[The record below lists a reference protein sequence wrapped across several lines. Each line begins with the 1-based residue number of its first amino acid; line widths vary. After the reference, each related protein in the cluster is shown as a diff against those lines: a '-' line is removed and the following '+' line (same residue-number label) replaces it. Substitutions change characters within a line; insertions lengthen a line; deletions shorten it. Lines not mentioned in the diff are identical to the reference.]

1 MYLGVLTPGREIP
14 MFGVAIPH
22 TLYQRFTLPG
32 CARQF
37 RARRFR
43 MKRSIVWMTLLG
55 LAFSAVAGRAGAQA
69 SPIATS
75 MGDLRWGLSES
86 EVISYAHRT
95 KAAVDKKVVNFESK
109 GSKWDHSPIA
119 GEFTYGNNESM
130 VASRTKDADVYYFFS
145 DGKLWKIVKVLK
157 KAKGDFKKFSAQV
170 ESKFG
175 KGRVKKGEVTPGQGH
190 TQWLEYL
197 DRNSRMR
204 AVDNSSKRGGFALIY
219 EEMATVR
226 ALASTRPKP
235 PSRLGGL
242 DEDDNNAPKNE
253 LRANNAPSGGDG
265 ELAKASTKRSVF
277 GHEQHQETDADYQ
290 ARKQKSLAAQ
300 KAIHDRKEDAK
311 KGEVLKQLD
320 GINDS
325 DPLGGL

>member
-1 MYLGVLTPGREIP
+1 
-14 MFGVAIPH
+14 
-22 TLYQRFTLPG
+22 
-32 CARQF
+32 
-37 RARRFR
+37 

-55 LAFSAVAGRAGAQA
+55 LAFSAGAGRAGAQA

-75 MGDLRWGLSES
+75 MGDLRWGLTED
-86 EVISYAHRT
+86 EVISYAQRT
-95 KAAVDKKVVNFESK
+95 KANVDKKVVNFEHK
-109 GSKWDHSPIA
+109 GSKWDNSPIA

-157 KAKGDFKKFSAQV
+157 NAKGDFKKFSAKV

-175 KGRVKKGEVTPGQGH
+175 KGRVKKGEVTPGQGN

-226 ALASTRPKP
+226 ALASTRPKT

-242 DEDDNNAPKNE
+242 AEDDDNAPKNE
-253 LRANNAPSGGDG
+253 LKAPSSGDR
-265 ELAKASTKRSVF
+265 ELAKASPKRSVF
-277 GHEQHQETDADYQ
+277 GNEQHQGTEADYR